1 MNYKNII
8 YEKKGPIGRI
18 IINRPEVL
26 NAVNYQTI
34 HELKDLISQIEKD
47 PQVRVII
54 LTGSGEK
61 SFIVGADKREI
72 NKRSENVKE
81 AEKFEACCRETF
93 NLIEDLGKPTICA
106 INGYAFGLGL
116 QLALA
121 CTFRIISSNA
131 KLGLPEI
138 NFGFFPSMGATQRL
152 TRLIGEAKATEMILT
167 GESID
172 GEEAYRIGLA
182 NKMASPNEL
191 GAYVEKL
198 AEKLAEKKPTV
209 MKLAM
214 EAIKHEKGTSMEDGL
229 AYEAKLSEICF
240 KSKETK
246 E

>member
-1 MNYKNII
+1 MNDENII
-8 YEKKGPIGRI
+8 YEKKSAIAKI

-26 NAVNYQTI
+26 NAVDNQTI
-34 HELKDLISQIEKD
+34 IELKETLSRVGKD
-47 PQVRVII
+47 PQIRVII

-61 SFIVGADKREI
+61 SFIVGADKKEI
-72 NKRSENVKE
+72 NKRSENVEE
-81 AEKFEACCRETF
+81 AENFEACCRETF
-93 NLIEDLGKPTICA
+93 NFIENLGKPTICA

-121 CTFRIISSNA
+121 CTFRIVPSNA

-138 NFGFFPSMGATQRL
+138 NFGFFPAMGATQRL

-182 NKMASPNEL
+182 NKKVSPDEL
-191 GAYVEKL
+191 GDYVEKL
-198 AEKLAEKKPTV
+198 AEKLAEKSPTV

-214 EAIKHEKGTSMEDGL
+214 EAIKHEKGTSMGDGL
-229 AYEAKLSEICF
+229 AYEAELAEICF
-240 KSKETK
+240 KTREAKG
-246 E
+246 

>member
-1 MNYKNII
+1 
-8 YEKKGPIGRI
+8 
-18 IINRPEVL
+18 
-26 NAVNYQTI
+26 
-34 HELKDLISQIEKD
+34 
-47 PQVRVII
+47 
-54 LTGSGEK
+54 
-61 SFIVGADKREI
+61 
-72 NKRSENVKE
+72 
-81 AEKFEACCRETF
+81 
-93 NLIEDLGKPTICA
+93 
-106 INGYAFGLGL
+106 
-116 QLALA
+116 
-121 CTFRIISSNA
+121 
-131 KLGLPEI
+131 LGLPEI

-182 NKMASPNEL
+182 NKIASPNEL
-191 GAYVEKL
+191 GAYAEKL

>member
-8 YEKKGPIGRI
+8 YEKKSSIAKI
-18 IINRPEVL
+18 VINRPEVL
-26 NAVNYQTI
+26 NAVDSQTI
-34 HELKDLISQIEKD
+34 VELKDALSQVGKD
-47 PQVRVII
+47 PQIRAII

-61 SFIVGADKREI
+61 SFIVGADKKEI
-72 NKRSENVKE
+72 HKRSENVEE
-81 AEKFEACCRETF
+81 AENFETCCRETF
-93 NLIEDLGKPTICA
+93 DFIENLGKPTICA

-121 CTFRIISSNA
+121 CTFRIVSSNA
-131 KLGLPEI
+131 ILGLPEI

-182 NKMASPNEL
+182 NKKVSPNEMCD
-191 GAYVEKL
+191 YVENL
-198 AEKLAEKKPTV
+198 AEKLAEKSPTV

-214 EAIKHEKGTSMEDGL
+214 EAIKYEKGTSMEDGL